1 MSNTETSAPEQ
12 PKRIAVLG
20 ASTDRS
26 KFGNKCVRAY
36 ADEGWEVFPINPNA
50 EEVEGHRTGTI
61 LGDIEPDLD
70 RISVYLPP
78 SVTLMLLPEIAAK
91 GAREVWFNP
100 GSVDDEVLATA
111 HELEINAIAECS
123 IVDIGRH
130 PDQYANT

>member
-1 MSNTETSAPEQ
+1 MSNSESPTTKHPM
-12 PKRIAVLG
+12 RIGVLG

-36 ADEGWEVFPINPNA
+36 ADEGWQVFPINPNA

-91 GAREVWFNP
+91 GAKEVWFNP

-130 PDQYANT
+130 PSQYPDS